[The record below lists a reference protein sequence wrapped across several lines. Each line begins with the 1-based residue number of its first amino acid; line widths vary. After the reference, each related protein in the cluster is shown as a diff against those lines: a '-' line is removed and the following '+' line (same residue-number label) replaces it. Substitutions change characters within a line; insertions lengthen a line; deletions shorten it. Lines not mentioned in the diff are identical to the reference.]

1 MQQLEQILLIIFWIV
16 CAFAALT
23 FVSSCWIFFAW
34 KPRSKRTP
42 WRPSAIV
49 DAKLSGDEETQK
61 ILDECE
67 RAIS

>member
-1 MQQLEQILLIIFWIV
+1 METYFYI
-16 CAFAALT
+16 AALLAGI
-23 FVSSCWIFFAW
+23 FAVPFIWIILG
-34 KPRSKRTP
+34 KPPIKAP

-49 DAKLSGDEETQK
+49 DAKLSGDDETQS

>member
-1 MQQLEQILLIIFWIV
+1 METYFYIAILIIGIV
-16 CAFAALT
+16 SCPFI
-23 FVSSCWIFFAW
+23 FVILG
-34 KPRSKRTP
+34 KPRIKAP

-49 DAKLSGDEETQK
+49 DAKLSGDDETQK

>member
-1 MQQLEQILLIIFWIV
+1 MQTYFYI
-16 CAFAALT
+16 AALLT
-23 FVSSCWIFFAW
+23 GIFAVPFIWIILG
-34 KPRSKRTP
+34 KPAVRIPTP

-49 DAKLSGDEETQK
+49 DAKLSGDDETQK